1 MLRTKVGSTN
11 GDHVGPERR
20 TRSPRSRQHHV
31 FLGVL
36 FPHVVPKK
44 TGYQPPRCA
53 ARVHPLVER
62 SQPLSRQYH
71 PIDAHRQHGQGG
83 TSLVRDPRCFR
94 NCRFTMSV
102 CLSILSF
109 PRDSR
114 CSRNCR
120 FRVSFCLSFSSSTT
134 DSRCS
139 RNWRF
144 RMSFCLSFSS
154 STTDSRCFRNWRFRI
169 SFFAHISSSCSIS
182 RCW

>member
-1 MLRTKVGSTN
+1 MLRTKGGSTN
-11 GDHVGPERR
+11 GDQVGLERL

-44 TGYQPPRCA
+44 TGDQPPRSA
-53 ARVHPLVER
+53 AHDHALVER
-62 SQPLSRQYH
+62 SQRLSRQCH
-71 PIDAHRQHGQGG
+71 PIDDHRQHGQGG
-83 TSLVRDPRCFR
+83 TSLARDPRCFR

-120 FRVSFCLSFSSSTT
+120 FRVSFCLSISSSTT

-139 RNWRF
+139 RNCRF
-144 RMSFCLSFSS
+144 RLY
-154 STTDSRCFRNWRFRI
+154 
-169 SFFAHISSSCSIS
+169 FFAHISSSCSLS